1 MVQIFVLDDDND
13 KTAAS
18 QYFNSNSLSAVGS
31 AVIRFNYSVDDRGA
45 TITDSWRPLSAACW
59 TRRKG
64 LGWAKWLYKLSHKS
78 SL

>member
-45 TITDSWRPLSAACW
+45 TITDS
-59 TRRKG
+59 
-64 LGWAKWLYKLSHKS
+64 
-78 SL
+78 